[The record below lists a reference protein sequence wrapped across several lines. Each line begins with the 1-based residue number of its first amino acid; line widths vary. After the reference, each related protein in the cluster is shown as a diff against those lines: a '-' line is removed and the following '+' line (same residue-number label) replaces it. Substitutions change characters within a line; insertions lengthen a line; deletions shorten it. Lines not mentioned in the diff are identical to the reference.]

1 MKTNYVKT
9 GLYSRYINLGF
20 FVLMAALLLSSLVT
34 GCKQNVIKKKIPY
47 PDPQPYPNAADYK
60 VEHWKQNIEGS
71 GYTLYERETLEGKV
85 GENTKAQAKNYAGF
99 MNLPIVQK
107 KITDDNSAV
116 VKIKYNR
123 KEITLTLNLNG
134 GSTTTDLEDNK
145 LKGRFGAPVPV
156 VNTPT
161 KTGTLFGNWDPDIPS
176 TFPAESTTYT
186 VVWTDSSYRI
196 IIKGDERTNI
206 QQGTFIDI
214 PLAENKTWSN
224 IKEQAKA
231 KVTLK
236 SEWNNGDYEVYEWRF
251 NNENGELLT
260 ETEQMN
266 KPLTVYA
273 VTNYNKFNIEDSV
286 LGKSIGLTAD
296 GKGYTG
302 SEPKGKIII
311 PNGITWITSN
321 ADNWG
326 AFKDCTK
333 IISVRFPV
341 SLTHGIGPNIFYGC
355 TGLTSIDLSR
365 CRNLTTISWNV
376 FDGCTGL
383 TSIDLSG
390 CINLTG
396 IGDYA
401 FYDCR
406 GLTSIDL
413 SGCIKLTKI
422 GGVVFGSC
430 TALTSI
436 DLSRCINL
444 TEIGSSAFCD
454 CTGLTSIDLSG
465 CIKLTKIYG
474 DAFHGCTGLTSI
486 DLSRC
491 INLTEIGGDAFYGC
505 TNLEVKL
512 PENIATIEK
521 KAFGSPESFCKKVLI
536 KSGDN
541 YDRIKQLVI
550 DSGYPE
556 DRIGEY

>member
-47 PDPQPYPNAADYK
+47 PDPQPYPNAANYK
-60 VEHWKQNIEGS
+60 VEHWQQNIEGS
-71 GYTLYERETLEGKV
+71 GYTLYEKETLEGKV

-161 KTGTLFGNWDPDIPS
+161 KTGTLFGNWNPDIPS

-376 FDGCTGL
+376 FYGCTGL

-396 IGDYA
+396 
-401 FYDCR
+401 
-406 GLTSIDL
+406 
-413 SGCIKLTKI
+413 
-422 GGVVFGSC
+422 
-430 TALTSI
+430 
-436 DLSRCINL
+436 
-444 TEIGSSAFCD
+444 IGSSAFCD

-486 DLSRC
+486 DLSGC

-512 PENIATIEK
+512 PENITTITIDYY
-521 KAFGSPESFCKKVLI
+521 AFSSPESFCKKVLI
-536 KSGDN
+536 KSGPN
-541 YDRIKQLVI
+541 FDRIKQLVI

-556 DRIGEY
+556 ERIESY

>member
-60 VEHWKQNIEGS
+60 VEHWQQNIEGS
-71 GYTLYERETLEGKV
+71 GYTLYEKETLEGKV

-107 KITDDNSAV
+107 KITDDNSTV
-116 VKIKYNR
+116 VQIKYNR

-134 GSTTTDLEDNK
+134 GNTTTPLEDNK
-145 LKGRFGAPVPV
+145 LKGRFGAPVPL

-161 KTGTLFGNWDPDIPS
+161 KAGTLFGNWNPDIPF
-176 TFPAESTTYT
+176 TFPAESTAHA

-206 QQGTFIDI
+206 PQGTFIDI
-214 PLAENKTWSN
+214 PRYENKTWSN

-236 SEWNNGDYEVYEWRF
+236 SEWNNDNYEVYEWRF

-260 ETEQMN
+260 ETAQMN

-311 PNGITWITSN
+311 PNGITWIN
-321 ADNWG
+321 YNIYENNWG

-341 SLTHGIGPNIFYGC
+341 SLTHGIGWNVFYGC

-365 CRNLTTISWNV
+365 CINLTVIGSKA
-376 FDGCTGL
+376 FSSCTAL
-383 TSIDLSG
+383 TKVDLSG

-444 TEIGSSAFCD
+444 TEIG
-454 CTGLTSIDLSG
+454 
-465 CIKLTKIYG
+465 
-474 DAFHGCTGLTSI
+474 
-486 DLSRC
+486 
-491 INLTEIGGDAFYGC
+491 GDAFYGC

-512 PENIATIEK
+512 PENIATIEE
-521 KAFGSPESFCKKVLI
+521 KAFGSPASYYISESFCKKVLI
-536 KSGDN
+536 KSGPN
-541 YDRIKQLVI
+541 FNRIKQLVI

-556 DRIGEY
+556 DRIGSY